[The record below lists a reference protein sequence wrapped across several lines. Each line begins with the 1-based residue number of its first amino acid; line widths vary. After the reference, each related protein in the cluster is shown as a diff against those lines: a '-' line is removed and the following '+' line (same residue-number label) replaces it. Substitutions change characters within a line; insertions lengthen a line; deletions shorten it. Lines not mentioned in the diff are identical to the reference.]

1 MRSPLLR
8 NTGILAALT
17 SLSRVLGLV
26 REAVLFALFG
36 AGGSIL
42 MDAYQAAFRIPNML
56 RDLFAEGALSA
67 AFVTT
72 FAQTAETDGEEAA
85 WRLGRQLITALAG
98 VVAAITILG
107 VLAAPL
113 LIDLMAGGFE
123 KIPDE
128 QYSVSKHSLA
138 VRLTRILWP
147 FLLMMSLASVWMGML
162 NARNRF
168 AAPAYGPVMFN
179 LASILVGAPM
189 AYLLDPS
196 LGTRAVAVF
205 ACGTLLGGALQW
217 LIQMPALRRE
227 GFRFR
232 FALPW
237 REGILNPAFKRVL
250 RLMAPAVVGLAGVQ
264 INIFVNTH
272 FASHMEHGSISWLA
286 AAFRFVHLPIALF
299 GAAVSTAAI
308 PELSRAAARKDD
320 AEFRALLKRALSFV
334 AILCIPSACGLAIIG
349 EPLTRLLFERGQFL
363 PEDTLQTA
371 AALRFYAIGL
381 AAYAAIKVT
390 APALYALGDARR
402 PALVSLF
409 SVGVNCLMSWL
420 LGVHLGLGHRGLA
433 LSVSTVAVVNLTL
446 LLWAA
451 RQHIPR
457 LLGAS
462 FARMLA
468 KVVLASSAMS
478 GAAWGALRWLSSVAN
493 GSALIEIAVLAA
505 VVAISLAVYAAFC
518 HALKL
523 EEWNEVLQTLRRRFA
538 RKTPRA

>member
-42 MDAYQAAFRIPNML
+42 TDAYQAAFRIPNML

-72 FAQTAETDGEEAA
+72 FAQTAETDGDEAA
-85 WRLGRQLITALAG
+85 WRLGRELITALAG
-98 VVAAITILG
+98 VVAAIAILG
-107 VLAAPL
+107 VLTAPL
-113 LIDLMAGGFE
+113 LVDLMAGGFE
-123 KIPDE
+123 KIPG
-128 QYSVSKHSLA
+128 KRSLA
-138 VRLTRILWP
+138 VQLTRILWP

-179 LASILVGAPM
+179 LASILIGAPA

-196 LGTRAVAVF
+196 LGARAVSVF

-217 LIQMPALRRE
+217 LIQVPTLRRE

-237 REGILNPAFKRVL
+237 RDGVLNPAFKRVL

-272 FASHMEHGSISWLA
+272 FASHMGDGPISWLA

-363 PEDTLQTA
+363 PEDTIQTA

-381 AAYAAIKVT
+381 AAYAAIKVI

-409 SVGVNCLMSWL
+409 SVGVNFLMSWL

-457 LLGAS
+457 LLGAA

-468 KVVLASSAMS
+468 KVVLASAAMS
-478 GAAWGALRWLSSVAN
+478 GAAWGALRWLGSFSSI
-493 GSALIEIAVLAA
+493 SALIEIAVLAGVLA
-505 VVAISLAVYAAFC
+505 VALAVYAAFC
-518 HALKL
+518 HALRL
-523 EEWNEVLQTLRRRFA
+523 EEWNEVLQTLLRRFA
-538 RKTPRA
+538 RKNAR